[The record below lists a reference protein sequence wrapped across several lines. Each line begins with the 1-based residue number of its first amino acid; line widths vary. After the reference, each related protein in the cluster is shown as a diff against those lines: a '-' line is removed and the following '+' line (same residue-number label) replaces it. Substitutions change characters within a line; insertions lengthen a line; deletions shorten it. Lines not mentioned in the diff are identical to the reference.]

1 MKLRK
6 ALTVLGSVSV
16 LSAVGATMTSVGPA
30 SATTTV
36 ENDAE
41 KQHKMRPKLLRRC
54 AGVALAL
61 AGAAILTGVAGS
73 TTSAVAAPA
82 TWQVGYS
89 AHIQNYGWQP
99 EQYDGG
105 LAGDAQVGDNA
116 MRMEAL
122 TVHLNPAVLP
132 GASVCYQAQIQY
144 IGWNQSEKCN
154 GDVAGTT
161 GLALR
166 MEALTI
172 SLSNAPAWGICYQAQ
187 IENTGW
193 QAPSCDGQVAGTV
206 GQSLEMKNLRI
217 WLYHRTIPVALRS
230 TIGPQINQGAWHLQT
245 SATLYENRDA
255 VTGADLSAYLQAT
268 TRAWVDWYDPFGF
281 HGSTWLSLGP
291 VYYETPLQPT
301 GSSGASSS
309 TISWSAPVPLSIA
322 NQDANGAIYTHSSF

>member
-6 ALTVLGSVSV
+6 TRTALSRVSAP
-16 LSAVGATMTSVGPA
+16 SAIGATTACAGSSA
-30 SATTTV
+30 ATTTAP
-36 ENDAE
+36 NDAE
-41 KQHKMRPKLLRRC
+41 KQENMRTKWLRRC

-61 AGAAILTGVAGS
+61 AGAAALTGVAGS
-73 TTSAVAAPA
+73 TTAAVAAPT

-99 EQYDGG
+99 EQYDGA

-122 TVHLNPAVLP
+122 TVQLNPAVLP

-144 IGWNQSEKCN
+144 IGWNQSVKCN

-161 GLALR
+161 GLGLR
-166 MEALTI
+166 MEAVTI

-187 IENTGW
+187 IENIGW
-193 QAPSCDGQVAGTV
+193 QPPSCDGQVAGTV

-217 WLYHRTIPVALRS
+217 WLYHRTIPVALTS

-255 VTGADLSAYLQAT
+255 VTGADLGAYLQAT
-268 TRAWVDWYDPFGF
+268 THAWVDWYDPFGF

-322 NQDANGAIYTHSSF
+322 NQDANGAIYTHSTF